1 MQEYPIFHQQVGK
14 SSGGHKKLCSIRA
27 LLHAV
32 SHQVVRGGG
41 VECVHLLSHIFS
53 DTIQKKVRFVHGC
66 NILLQ
71 IKDVF
76 SLPEHLYFP

>member
-32 SHQVVRGGG
+32 SHQVVRGDG
-41 VECVHLLSHIFS
+41 VECVHLLSLYLSLTFS
-53 DTIQKKVRFVHGC
+53 VTQYKKGR
-66 NILLQ
+66 
-71 IKDVF
+71 D
-76 SLPEHLYFP
+76 LPHSPPK

>member
-1 MQEYPIFHQQVGK
+1 MLYP
-14 SSGGHKKLCSIRA
+14 S
-27 LLHAV
+27 AV
-32 SHQVVRGGG
+32 SHQVVRGDG
-41 VECVHLLSHIFS
+41 VECVHLLSLTFS
-53 DTIQKKVRFVHGC
+53 VKHDKKVEIG